1 MLLISQLHS
10 DKLNEQEWVIILLL
24 ATFAK
29 NHFHMKQLTYLKSGG
44 YEVLEVQE
52 VPDLTPKNDEV
63 LIQVKAAGLNFADI
77 LARKGQYPDGPKTPC
92 VMGYEVSGIVA
103 EVGPNASKEW
113 IGKEVIALCRFRGQ
127 AEQVLVKEM
136 QVYEKPKK
144 LNFEEAAAIPVNYLT
159 AWVLMVTMGGLSPDE
174 SILIHNAGGGV
185 GIAALDIAKHI
196 GATTYG
202 TASAGKHKFLAERG
216 LNHAIDYRNKDWF
229 DEIMRLTDK
238 KGVDLIID
246 PLGGKEWKRSY
257 NALRTT
263 GRLGMFGI
271 SVASTNTTGGLGAK
285 LSLIKTVL
293 SMPKFSPL
301 SLLDKNRGVFG
312 VNLGH
317 MWHEPEKAKSWMTAI
332 LQGVEDGWVQ
342 PYVDKTFSLEEAEQA
357 HRYLEERKNIG
368 KVVFRL

>member
-1 MLLISQLHS
+1 
-10 DKLNEQEWVIILLL
+10 
-24 ATFAK
+24 
-29 NHFHMKQLTYLKSGG
+29 MKQLTYTKTGG
-44 YEVLEVQE
+44 YDVLRVQE
-52 VPDLTPKNDEV
+52 VADLTPAPDEV
-63 LIQVKAAGLNFADI
+63 LIDVKAAGLNFADI

-92 VMGYEVSGIVA
+92 VMGYEVSGIVK
-103 EVGPNASKEW
+103 EVGKSVSKDW
-113 IGKEVIALCRFRGQ
+113 VGKEVIGLCRFKGQ
-127 AEQVLVKEM
+127 ASQVTVKEM
-136 QVYEKPKK
+136 QVHEKPKR
-144 LNFEEAAAIPVNYLT
+144 LTFEEAAAIPVNYLT
-159 AWVLMVTMGGLSPDE
+159 AWVLMVTMGSLSKDE

-202 TASAGKHKFLAERG
+202 TASEGKHKFLAKRG
-216 LNHAIDYRNKDWF
+216 LDHAIDYRNKDWY
-229 DEIMRLTDK
+229 EELMKLTNN

-257 NALRTT
+257 NALRAT

-271 SVASTNTTGGLGAK
+271 SVASTNTTGGLAAK

-293 SMPKFSPL
+293 SMPKFGPL
-301 SLLDKNRGVFG
+301 SMLDKNRGVFG

-317 MWHEPEKAKSWMTAI
+317 LWHEPEKASLWVKDI
-332 LQGVEDGWVQ
+332 LKGVEDGWVQ
-342 PYVDKTFSLEEAEQA
+342 PYVDKTFTLEEAEQA